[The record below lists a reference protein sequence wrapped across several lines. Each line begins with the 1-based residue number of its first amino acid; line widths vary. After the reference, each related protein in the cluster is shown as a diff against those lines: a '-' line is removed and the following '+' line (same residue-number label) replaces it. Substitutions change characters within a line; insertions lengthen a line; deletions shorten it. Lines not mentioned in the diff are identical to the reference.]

1 MAVSSY
7 VTQALLA
14 AVDTIELRSRFGP
27 PTTVRV
33 VDLLA
38 QKPGPPNPLLAYAKP
53 TVILRGSIGEQVIA
67 PYGRVGV
74 DDWKLPTAIIVTV
87 LGVGFFALLG
97 AAYRLGGRR

>member
-14 AVDTIELRSRFGP
+14 SVETIEIRSRFGP
-27 PTTVRV
+27 PTVLRV
-33 VDLLA
+33 VDLIA

-74 DDWKLPTAIIVTV
+74 DDWKFPTAVVVTV
-87 LGVGFFALLG
+87 LGVGLFALLG